1 MKDFKYDEWVK
12 FVEDSYKKM
21 KGEIKDLYS
30 VKDSLDGEVSTLF
43 VEKVSNFYNQFYSL
57 YDLYSSKTEKTE
69 LDSILFA
76 SDIEKVIQ
84 AYADLIRFKSVLEDL
99 MDRKVL
105 YPAVFL
111 EVGEDFKQR
120 YLKCC
125 SNLNDISKWEV
136 VARFQ
141 NKDLLDSVKALDSI
155 FKDYDQSKHFIYN
168 APYLYLVYRSL
179 KQLEEVVL
187 EDLIK
192 KEHGPEI
199 E

>member
-1 MKDFKYDEWVK
+1 MNEFNYAEWVK
-12 FVEDSYKKM
+12 FVKEAYMKL
-21 KGEIKDLYS
+21 KGEIKDLYA
-30 VKDSLDGEVSTLF
+30 VKDSIDGEVSTLF

-57 YDLYSSKTEKTE
+57 YDQYRNQEPKTE

-84 AYADLIRFKSVLEDL
+84 AHTDLLRFKSVMEDL
-99 MDRKVL
+99 TGSKIH

-111 EVGEDFKQR
+111 EIGEEFKQR
-120 YLKCC
+120 YLEGF
-125 SNLNDISKWEV
+125 SNLNNISKWEV

-155 FKDYDQSKHFIYN
+155 FKDYEHGKHFIYH

-179 KQLEEVVL
+179 KQLEDVVL
-187 EDLIK
+187 EDLIN
-192 KEHGPEI
+192 KEHGSDLE
-199 E
+199 